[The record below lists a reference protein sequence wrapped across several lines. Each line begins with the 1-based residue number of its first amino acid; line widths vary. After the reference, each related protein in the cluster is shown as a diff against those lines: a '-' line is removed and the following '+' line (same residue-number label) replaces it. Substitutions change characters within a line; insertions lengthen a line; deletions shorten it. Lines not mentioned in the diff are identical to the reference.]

1 MVENELS
8 FDDIDDENE
17 EESKVEELSF
27 DDVQEESDIKETEL
41 SFDDVGKIT
50 DDAPTDASQT
60 ATPAFTP
67 PKEGFTYEQFTQ
79 SPELKAAAMRF
90 ARNRLGYDNI
100 SEDEAIDETIEH
112 FRQFKVNELTAGKD
126 WNYTSAL
133 ANDNKRQE
141 INDYKS
147 LYRATE
153 AMEDFGGGVLT
164 TVGDYLGG
172 IFTAPSTALGLLL
185 PGGGKLAGV
194 AAQQTAKLGVGRA
207 IAGLAANPIK
217 TMVATEATA
226 GVLQDVAEQKSL
238 MAVDEQDDY
247 SFGQTITTGIIS
259 GVAPAVVSTLPLYLA
274 KKYGSKAISK
284 RAQTDELLET
294 SQKAVEEKTAKAEA
308 LATKTLEDSKETG
321 TAIKER
327 LAALNADMVEEG
339 KQVGK
344 DIADTQGIDEPLRVA
359 VMPDKINRVAAA
371 ATEVLAD
378 SGGLKQIQT
387 GVDSKTGEAIFK
399 SERITE
405 AISRVIRD
413 ATDDKTNKALTDTFG
428 EVLNKYNLTQDDFA
442 NLFIS
447 EFSEAGRLLQKAGH
461 EKKQLKTM
469 MSSIDEVASSDIF
482 SLNENVLDVFAKS
495 KKLTDANDYD
505 GFIRQFDAGDTLRS
519 LDALRLAAM
528 TSQVGTTV
536 RNTVGGGLRVGFDVL
551 TNVFDASVQAVVSGT
566 RRVIT
571 GEKSTQTIKDSFK
584 DSIAIAYGL
593 VNKDKAIAVEEI
605 FAMGFQT
612 QAKKLYRQLADLE
625 DVTGVGLKGKNP
637 PSRLRNI
644 TTGVGRNLNVL
655 NTLSDNMFKRAAFMG
670 GLERE
675 LRKMKRIKLARGD
688 KVTDADF
695 DLMEIM
701 KKGDFNKVFG
711 TTEGKK
717 ALDRGIEEALYFT
730 YQASPKSTMGQ
741 LLVKGANN
749 LPFITTSVVPFPRFL
764 ANAMRFTYEYSPLYL
779 ANKKVRAELARS
791 FRKEGIS
798 ETGEELGI
806 RTYHETAKG
815 LAGLGMLYGALAFR
829 NSENAGEKWYEGRSA
844 DGQTYDMRPFFPAAP
859 YLFFAHLIERSQKGE
874 DVVDKKTFRESL
886 QAVTGMQ
893 VGKAGFGLYAMDKLV
908 DDIGNVFDGSTESSE
923 AIGRLGA
930 EFTANILS
938 TYTMP
943 LTPLQDTYNT
953 FLAPDDER
961 IIRDNN
967 IEDLSSLIWHKAL
980 SRVPGNFAI
989 EKMLKEAYGT
999 EYELPKA
1006 YESPTRTGVIRRTT
1020 PISRQLTGRLYQEKK
1035 TDIEK
1040 ELDRL
1045 RITKA
1050 DVLKRTGIPA
1060 ADALLGF
1067 YMGEFMTDI
1076 VQPFI
1081 KSDFYKNLPEN
1092 VKKQALKEEIAKV
1105 RKQVKDIAK
1114 KTIVYEGSNQKANPM
1129 NRVSFK
1135 RLPKIYRQIAINTY
1149 NKANGEPTSMKDYD
1163 YAVLLQIARDLSTT
1177 KLRNV
1182 EFKEQDIRDE
1192 LNEDPTIE

>member
-1 MVENELS
+1 MVKGTIS
-8 FDDIDDENE
+8 FDDIYDDENE
-17 EESKVEELSF
+17 DEDSTISF
-27 DDVQEESDIKETEL
+27 DDVYEDEEIEKKEDDVI
-41 SFDDVGKIT
+41 SFDDVYEDT
-50 DDAPTDASQT
+50 TVTSQT

-79 SPELKAAAMRF
+79 SPELKSAAMRF
-90 ARNRLGYDNI
+90 AKNRLGYENI

-133 ANDNKRQE
+133 ATDGKRQE

-153 AMEDFGGGVLT
+153 AMEDFGGGILT
-164 TVGDYLGG
+164 TLGDYAGG

-217 TMVATEATA
+217 TIVATEATA

-238 MAVDEQDDY
+238 IAVDEQDDF

-259 GVAPAVVSTLPLYLA
+259 GAAPAVLSTVPLYLA
-274 KKYGSKAISK
+274 KKYGSKALSK
-284 RAQTDELLET
+284 KAQTDELLET
-294 SQKAVEEKTAKAEA
+294 SQKAVEEKTAKAEEI
-308 LATKTLEDSKETG
+308 ATKTLETTKEG
-321 TAIKER
+321 TKIKER
-327 LAALNADMVEEG
+327 LAALNADMVDAG

-344 DIADTQGIDEPLRVA
+344 DIAETEGIDEPLRVA
-359 VMPDKINRVAAA
+359 VTPDKFNRVAAA
-371 ATEVLAD
+371 ATEVLAK
-378 SGGLKQIQT
+378 SGGLKDI
-387 GVDSKTGEAIFK
+387 KTVITKGKNKGKEIVK
-399 SERITE
+399 TERITE

-413 ATDDKTNKALTDTFG
+413 AKDTKTNDELADTFG
-428 EVLNKYNLTQDDFA
+428 NILEKYNLTQDDFA

-447 EFSEAGRLLQKAGH
+447 EFSEAGRLLQRASA
-461 EKKQLKTM
+461 EKKQLKELM
-469 MSSIDEVASSDIF
+469 GSIDDVAASDIF
-482 SLNENVLDVFAKS
+482 SLNENVLNVFEKT
-495 KKLTDANDYD
+495 KKFTDAGDYD
-505 GFIRQFDAGDTLRS
+505 GFIRQFDAKETLRS

-528 TSQVGTTV
+528 TSQVATTV
-536 RNTVGGGLRVGFDVL
+536 RNTVGGVARVGFDTVSNL
-551 TNVFDASVQAVVSGT
+551 FDGAVQKGVST
-566 RRVIT
+566 LR
-571 GEKSTQTIKDSFK
+571 GEKSTLSFKDYLKDSF
-584 DSIAIAYGL
+584 AVAYGIM
-593 VNKDKAIAVEEI
+593 NKDKAIAVETI

-625 DVTGVGLKGKNP
+625 DLTGVGIKGKKP
-637 PSRLRNI
+637 PSKLRNL

-675 LRKMKRIKLARGD
+675 LSKMKRIRLARGD

-701 KKGDFNKVFG
+701 KQGNFNKVFG
-711 TTEGKK
+711 TKEGKK

-730 YQASPKSTMGQ
+730 YQASPKSTVGQ
-741 LLVKGANN
+741 LLIKGANN
-749 LPFITTSVVPFPRFL
+749 LPFVTTSVVPFPRFL

-779 ANKKVRAELARS
+779 ANSKVRAELARS
-791 FRKEGIS
+791 FRKEGVG
-798 ETGEELGI
+798 EAGEELGI

-815 LAGLGMLYGALAFR
+815 LTGLGMLYGALSFR
-829 NSENAGEKWYEGRSA
+829 NSEYSGEKWYEGRSA
-844 DGQTYDMRPFFPAAP
+844 DGKTYDMRPFFPAAP
-859 YLFFAHLIERSQKGE
+859 YLFFAHLMERKQKGE

-886 QAVTGMQ
+886 QAITGMQ

-908 DDIGNVFDGSTESSE
+908 DDIGNVFDGSMESYE
-923 AIGRLGA
+923 AVQRIGA
-930 EFTANILS
+930 EFTSNILS

-943 LTPLQDTYNT
+943 LTVAQDTYNT

-980 SRVPGNFAI
+980 ARVPGNFAI
-989 EKMLKEAYGT
+989 ERLLKEAYGT
-999 EYELPKA
+999 EFELPKA
-1006 YESPTRTGVIRRTT
+1006 YESPTKEGFIRRTT
-1020 PISRQLTGRLYQEKK
+1020 PISRQFTGRLFQEKK
-1035 TDIEK
+1035 NDIEK

-1060 ADALLGF
+1060 ADQLLGF
-1067 YMGEFMTDI
+1067 YMGEFMVDI

-1081 KSDFYKNLPEN
+1081 KSDLYKKTPEKL
-1092 VKKQALKEEIAKV
+1092 KKKVLQDEIAKV
-1105 RKQVKDIAK
+1105 RKKVKDMAK
-1114 KTIVYEGSNQKANPM
+1114 KTIVYEGSNKQPNPM
-1129 NRVSFK
+1129 NRVAFK
-1135 RLPKIYRQIAINTY
+1135 RLPKIYRQIAIDTY
-1149 NKANGEPTSMKDYD
+1149 NKSQLGEPTSMKDYD
-1163 YAVLLQIARDLSTT
+1163 YKVLLDIARKLSTT
-1177 KLRNV
+1177 DLKDV
-1182 EFKEQDIRDE
+1182 TFEEQDIQDE
-1192 LNEDPTIE
+1192 LNEDPTSE